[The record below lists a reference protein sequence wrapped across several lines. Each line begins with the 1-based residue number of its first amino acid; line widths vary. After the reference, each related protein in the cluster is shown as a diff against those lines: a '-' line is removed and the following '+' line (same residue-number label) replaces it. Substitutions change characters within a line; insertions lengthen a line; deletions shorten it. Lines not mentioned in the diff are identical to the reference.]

1 MVLIERK
8 ASKGVDL
15 MDADGVN
22 KSADFSP
29 YIIFFFLFSV
39 TGGWIL
45 KRREE

>member
-8 ASKGVDL
+8 ASRGVNL

-29 YIIFFFLFSV
+29 YIIFCFFFFSLLV
-39 TGGWIL
+39 V
-45 KRREE
+45 EF

>member
-8 ASKGVDL
+8 ASRGVNL

-29 YIIFFFLFSV
+29 YIIFSFFFSLLV
-39 TGGWIL
+39 V
-45 KRREE
+45 EF